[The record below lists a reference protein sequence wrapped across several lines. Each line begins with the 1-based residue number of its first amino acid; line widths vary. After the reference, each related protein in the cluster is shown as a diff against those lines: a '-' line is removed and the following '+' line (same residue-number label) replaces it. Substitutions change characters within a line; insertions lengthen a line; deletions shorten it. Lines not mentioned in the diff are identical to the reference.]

1 MIGDMSLERG
11 VPVERGVP
19 IEFHSVS
26 PDFLGKSLPPLKTT
40 AQVTADLKDVKKH
53 IGMKIAINV
62 LSLVAGV
69 ALGTF
74 TALAVVGIMVSPIGL
89 GLAGGALLL
98 ALAGMAKIGNTQD
111 FMGTLGIALSG
122 FTAGASLWY
131 GIAAIVFPEIAS
143 ASAVIAAMALSC
155 ITVVIGIVS
164 IAELSDYEHIEN
176 EKNLGNENLGLRG
189 VDMAEELAMDSELS
203 YLTSAVLI
211 TSVESDSVASKAGIR
226 TSDIVIR
233 CNGQEVENL
242 QTLSDKLK
250 SPLWGVDS
258 VPHTDI
264 TVLRG
269 GKEIQLEFLH
279 PSKALDL
286 GRIGFSIVPDST
298 GVLVTH
304 LKQDSVAANA
314 GIRQGDRI
322 TEINGTKI
330 ENSESEAFGRKL
342 QSFEKHKKDFTIKYT
357 RNGETKE
364 AKFVFQEPPAYS
376 S

>member
-1 MIGDMSLERG
+1 MVDGMSVQRG
-11 VPVERGVP
+11 QPL
-19 IEFHSVS
+19 EFHLVS
-26 PDFLGKSLPPLKTT
+26 PDFLGKPLPPLKNT
-40 AQVTADLKDVKKH
+40 AQVTADLTDVEKH

-62 LSLVAGV
+62 LSLVAGA

-74 TALAVVGIMVSPIGL
+74 TALAVVGIMVSPLGL

-98 ALAGMAKIGNTQD
+98 ALAGMAKIGNIQD
-111 FMGTLGIALSG
+111 FMGTLGIALTG

-131 GIAAIVFPEIAS
+131 GIAAITFPEIAS

-176 EKNLGNENLGLRG
+176 EKNLGNKSFGLRG
-189 VDMAEELAMDSELS
+189 VDMDLELDKDSELS

-211 TSVESDSVASKAGIR
+211 TSVEPDSVASKAAIC
-226 TSDIVIR
+226 TNDIVIR
-233 CNGQEVENL
+233 CNGQEVESL
-242 QTLSDKLK
+242 QTFFDELQ
-250 SPLWGVDS
+250 SPLCGADGV
-258 VPHTDI
+258 PYTDI

-269 GKEIQLEFLH
+269 GKEIELKCLH

-286 GRIGFSIVPDST
+286 GPIGFSIVPDST

-304 LKQDSVAANA
+304 LKQESVAANA

-330 ENSESEAFGRKL
+330 ENSDGEAFGEKL
-342 QSFEKHKKDFTIKYT
+342 QSFEKDKKEFTIKYT

-364 AKFVFQEPPAYS
+364 AKFVFQAPPAYS